1 MTPVARWLLYVV
13 AAYLGLLGLTYGM
26 GVASTW
32 HQPPAVALDG
42 FPARV
47 DAPWPWTPTLDSAP
61 VTAVPVA
68 IGGSTPGLHNILT
81 DTEGSVSF
89 VDARGGQHILDV
101 ASEGAATPGESLLLS
116 PDGTMVAYPHDA
128 LGSSPDSS
136 IAVRTLGD
144 GHIRRLPVPAPAG
157 GHATPL
163 AWSPHQDRLAVY
175 IEGSSIGVLTLDT
188 GTYRTVLP
196 FPAGLAAT
204 PRTPI
209 AAAFSS
215 NGDLAVQL
223 DTTVCAKQG
232 CFSLPAGQR
241 LAGKG
246 AYTPADNSLAVVT
259 DAGRDST
266 ITFIS
271 ETNGSPLPGT
281 IHLYGVTTLR
291 LIGWWADRAL
301 VVAFRPEPVTDLGPL
316 DDERDYPP
324 TAYALV
330 QRLSI
335 LAIAPSLTTP
345 PPPSPQS
352 QPSPQPSSP
361 AQVTSPPPPPAQ
373 ASPSPQVSPLAAS
386 QFSAQVAASASPQ
399 VLPPAAP
406 QLSAQASV
414 SSQVLPPAAPQ
425 LSAQSSVSS
434 QVLPPA
440 APQLSAQASVS
451 SQVSPPAAPQLSAQ
465 SSASPQVLPPAA
477 PQLSAQSSVSSQ
489 VLPPAAPQLSAQSSA
504 SPQTPPQAQVAPPSS
519 SQSQAPSHPAAQVP
533 ASASSQVSPPTPS
546 EFSVQASTSASPQ
559 SSARAAVPTQ
569 AQELM
574 VLPDQILSIDIAD
587 RALLAGHT
595 SPGRPA
601 PAWPARPGVLT
612 ALVGLPAAP
621 VAFIVFLVGAIRRE
635 LAAASTTR

>member
-335 LAIAPSLTTP
+335 LAITPSLTTP

-399 VLPPAAP
+399 V
-406 QLSAQASV
+406 S
-414 SSQVLPPAAPQ
+414 PPAAPQ

-440 APQLSAQASVS
+440 ASQFSV
-451 SQVSPPAAPQLSAQ
+451 QVAA
-465 SSASPQVLPPAA
+465 
-477 PQLSAQSSVSSQ
+477 SVSSQ
-489 VLPPAAPQLSAQSSA
+489 VLPPAAPQLSAQASA

-635 LAAASTTR
+635 LAAASTTL

>member
-13 AAYLGLLGLTYGM
+13 AAYLGLLGLTYGV

-223 DTTVCAKQG
+223 DTTVCVKQG

-246 AYTPADNSLAVVT
+246 AYAPANNSLAVVT

-335 LAIAPSLTTP
+335 LAITPSLTTP

-399 VLPPAAP
+399 VSPPAAP
-406 QLSAQASV
+406 PLSAQSSV
-414 SSQVLPPAAPQ
+414 SSQVLRPAVPQ

-440 APQLSAQASVS
+440 APQFSAQV
-451 SQVSPPAAPQLSAQ
+451 AA
-465 SSASPQVLPPAA
+465 SASPQVLPPAA
-477 PQLSAQSSVSSQ
+477 PQLSAQSSD
-489 VLPPAAPQLSAQSSA
+489 

-519 SQSQAPSHPAAQVP
+519 SQSQAPSHPTAQVP

-621 VAFIVFLVGAIRRE
+621 VAFVVFLVGAIRRE

>member
-32 HQPPAVALDG
+32 HHPPAVALDG

-89 VDARGGQHILDV
+89 VDARGGQRILDV

-128 LGSSPDSS
+128 LTFSPDSS

-157 GHATPL
+157 GHVTPL

-175 IEGSSIGVLTLDT
+175 VEGSSIGVLTLDT
-188 GTYRTVLP
+188 GTYLTVLP
-196 FPAGLAAT
+196 FPAGLVVT

-215 NGDLAVQL
+215 DGDLAVQL
-223 DTTVCAKQG
+223 DTTVCVKRG

-246 AYTPADNSLAVVT
+246 AYTPANNSLAVVT

-316 DDERDYPP
+316 DDERNYPP

-335 LAIAPSLTTP
+335 LAITPSLTT
-345 PPPSPQS
+345 
-352 QPSPQPSSP
+352 
-361 AQVTSPPPPPAQ
+361 SPPHPSAQ
-373 ASPSPQVSPLAAS
+373 ASPQASASSQPSSQALPLSQPAAQVPPPIPS
-386 QFSAQVAASASPQ
+386 QFPGQASASASPQ
-399 VLPPAAP
+399 
-406 QLSAQASV
+406 
-414 SSQVLPPAAPQ
+414 
-425 LSAQSSVSS
+425 
-434 QVLPPA
+434 
-440 APQLSAQASVS
+440 
-451 SQVSPPAAPQLSAQ
+451 
-465 SSASPQVLPPAA
+465 
-477 PQLSAQSSVSSQ
+477 
-489 VLPPAAPQLSAQSSA
+489 
-504 SPQTPPQAQVAPPSS
+504 
-519 SQSQAPSHPAAQVP
+519 
-533 ASASSQVSPPTPS
+533 
-546 EFSVQASTSASPQ
+546 AST
-559 SSARAAVPTQ
+559 RAAVPTQ

-595 SPGRPA
+595 SPGHPA

-621 VAFIVFLVGAIRRE
+621 IAFIVFLVGAIRRE